1 MQKSKS
7 AVQDLT
13 TENSKP
19 LIRYTKSFMFCK
31 ILKPQGTPSSSNF
44 KPYFTTQGDT
54 QVFFFYYYYFSLF
67 FFFFFPCS
75 SQNGASKPLKFSH
88 GSFVGISLHLSEC
101 G

>member
-54 QVFFFYYYYFSLF
+54 QVFFFFYYYYFSLF
-67 FFFFFPCS
+67 FFSFFHVVLRMEHP
-75 SQNGASKPLKFSH
+75 NL
-88 GSFVGISLHLSEC
+88 
-101 G
+101 

>member
-54 QVFFFYYYYFSLF
+54 QVFFIIITITFPSF
-67 FFFFFPCS
+67 FFSFFHVVLRMEHP
-75 SQNGASKPLKFSH
+75 NL
-88 GSFVGISLHLSEC
+88 
-101 G
+101 